1 MKNNLW
7 NKIFRKKKLQEFL
20 EKCEEARQIVGF
32 HAELE
37 QKVRNAQTLGDLLAI
52 HKKAWEL
59 GFKNVNLGPCK
70 WGMFRTENIPTMTP
84 DEVYI
89 GGIYG
94 LITQNIPFWERH
106 KDEDM
111 SCNGFG
117 IDEDIKIYDL
127 LMDRYKGVLSSNF
140 RAIERKA
147 MEFLVENNQPFGPND
162 TYTF

>member
-32 HAELE
+32 YTELE
-37 QKVRNAQTLGDLLAI
+37 LKVKNVQTLGDLLTI
-52 HKKAWEL
+52 HKEAWKL
-59 GFKNVNLGPCK
+59 GFRNANLGPCK
-70 WGMFRTENIPTMTP
+70 WGMFRTKDIPTMTP
-84 DEVYI
+84 NEVYI

-94 LITQNIPFWERH
+94 LVTQNIPFWEEH

-117 IDEDIKIYDL
+117 INEDIKIYDL
-127 LMDRYKGVLSSNF
+127 LMDRYKEILSSNF
-140 RAIERKA
+140 RAIKKKA
-147 MEFLVENNQPFGPND
+147 EEFLLENSAFWP
-162 TYTF
+162 